1 MFTVTSIYVISC
13 LHLLHNIFTNLSP
26 LWILLYK
33 YFSSWEIL
41 RNYSTIFR
49 SSHQRCSIKKA
60 ILKHFVIFTGKH
72 LCRGLFF
79 NKVAGHQ
86 PCNFIKKRPQH
97 RYYLAN
103 IRKFIRRT
111 ILKNISERLHCWKV
125 FCENVFQIRSELSKR
140 NYWWLA
146 VWKVAQISQGW
157 INMLPI
163 IKYYMRGLNFFKKRL
178 NSYTRAQP
186 QLLEKFLWKIR

>member
-49 SSHQRCSIKKA
+49 SRHWRSSIKKA
-60 ILKHFVIFTGKH
+60 ILKHFVIFTRKH

-79 NKVAGHQ
+79 NKAAGHQ
-86 PCNFIKKRPQH
+86 ACNFIKKILQH
-97 RYYLAN
+97 RCYLVN
-103 IRKFIRRT
+103 IRKFIRRPT
-111 ILKNISERLHCWKV
+111 LKNICEQLHCLKV
-125 FCENVFQIRSELSKR
+125 FSWERFSHQI
-140 NYWWLA
+140 W
-146 VWKVAQISQGW
+146 
-157 INMLPI
+157 
-163 IKYYMRGLNFFKKRL
+163 
-178 NSYTRAQP
+178 T
-186 QLLEKFLWKIR
+186 

>member
-49 SSHQRCSIKKA
+49 SSHWRCSIKKA

-72 LCRGLFF
+72 LCRGLFL

-86 PCNFIKKRPQH
+86 ACNFIKKRLQ
-97 RYYLAN
+97 RSYFLAN
-103 IRKFIRRT
+103 IWKFIRRL
-111 ILKNISERLHCWKV
+111 ILKNISEQLHCWKV
-125 FCENVFQIRSELSKR
+125 FCENIFQIRSELSKR
-140 NYWWLA
+140 NYWWIA
-146 VWKVAQISQGW
+146 VWKVAQISQDW
-157 INMLPI
+157 IKMLPI
-163 IKYYMRGLNFFKKRL
+163 IKYYVRRL
-178 NSYTRAQP
+178 NY
-186 QLLEKFLWKIR
+186 

>member
-1 MFTVTSIYVISC
+1 MFAVTSIYVISC
-13 LHLLHNIFTNLSP
+13 LHLLHNIFRNLSS
-26 LWILLYK
+26 LWILPYK

-49 SSHQRCSIKKA
+49 SSHRRCFIKKA

-72 LCRGLFF
+72 RYRGLFF

-86 PCNFIKKRPQH
+86 ACNFIKKRFQN
-97 RYYLAN
+97 RYYFAN

-125 FCENVFQIRSELSKR
+125 FCENVFHIRSKLCKR
-140 NYWWLA
+140 TCWLDD
-146 VWKVAQISQGW
+146 
-157 INMLPI
+157 LL
-163 IKYYMRGLNFFKKRL
+163 RERL
-178 NSYTRAQP
+178 
-186 QLLEKFLWKIR
+186 LKLVKIE

>member
-33 YFSSWEIL
+33 YFSSWKIL

-49 SSHQRCSIKKA
+49 TSHRKP
-60 ILKHFVIFTGKH
+60 LF
-72 LCRGLFF
+72 RGLFF

-86 PCNFIKKRPQH
+86 ACNFIKRRSQH
-97 RYYLAN
+97 RYFLAN
-103 IRKFIRRT
+103 IEKFIRRP
-111 ILKNISERLHCWKV
+111 ILKNISERLHYWKV
-125 FCENVFQIRSELSKR
+125 FCENVFQIRFKLSKR

-146 VWKVAQISQGW
+146 VWKIAQISQDW
-157 INMLPI
+157 I
-163 IKYYMRGLNFFKKRL
+163 
-178 NSYTRAQP
+178 
-186 QLLEKFLWKIR
+186 

>member
-49 SSHQRCSIKKA
+49 SSHRRCSIKKT

-79 NKVAGHQ
+79 NKDAGHQ
-86 PCNFIKKRPQH
+86 ACNFIKKRPQH
-97 RYYLAN
+97 RYFLAN
-103 IRKFIRRT
+103 IGKFIRRP
-111 ILKNISERLHCWKV
+111 ILNWRTFASSYTVGECFVRT
-125 FCENVFQIRSELSKR
+125 FFRSELSKGK
-140 NYWWLA
+140 YWWLSA
-146 VWKVAQISQGW
+146 W
-157 INMLPI
+157 
-163 IKYYMRGLNFFKKRL
+163 
-178 NSYTRAQP
+178 
-186 QLLEKFLWKIR
+186 

>member
-49 SSHQRCSIKKA
+49 SSHWRCSIKKT
-60 ILKHFVIFTGKH
+60 ILKNFVILTGKH
-72 LCRGLFF
+72 LCRGIFL

-86 PCNFIKKRPQH
+86 ACNFIKRRLQH
-97 RYYLAN
+97 RYFLAN
-103 IRKFIRRT
+103 IGKFIRRPV
-111 ILKNISERLHCWKV
+111 LKNSKLLHCWKV

-140 NYWWLA
+140 NYWWLV
-146 VWKVAQISQGW
+146 VWKVAQISQDR
-157 INMLPI
+157 IKMLPI
-163 IKYYMRGLNFFKKRL
+163 IKCYVRRL
-178 NSYTRAQP
+178 NSCIRAKP
-186 QLLEKFLWKIR
+186 QLLEKVSWKMG

>member
-49 SSHQRCSIKKA
+49 SSHRRCSIKKA

-86 PCNFIKKRPQH
+86 VCNFVKKRLLH
-97 RYYLAN
+97 RYFLVN
-103 IRKFIRRT
+103 VGKFIGRPT
-111 ILKNISERLHCWKV
+111 LKNISKWLHLWKCFVRTFFRPDLNLAKGTIDDLLYERLLKSVKV
-125 FCENVFQIRSELSKR
+125 E
-140 NYWWLA
+140 
-146 VWKVAQISQGW
+146 
-157 INMLPI
+157 
-163 IKYYMRGLNFFKKRL
+163 
-178 NSYTRAQP
+178 
-186 QLLEKFLWKIR
+186 

>member
-49 SSHQRCSIKKA
+49 SSHRRCSIKKA

-79 NKVAGHQ
+79 NKVSGNQ
-86 PCNFIKKRPQH
+86 MGNFIKKRLRH
-97 RYYLAN
+97 RYFLAN
-103 IRKFIRRT
+103 IRKFIRRP
-111 ILKNISERLHCWKV
+111 ILKNISEGCIAGKCFVRTFFTSDLNLAKGTIGDLPCERLLKLV
-125 FCENVFQIRSELSKR
+125 QTE
-140 NYWWLA
+140 
-146 VWKVAQISQGW
+146 
-157 INMLPI
+157 
-163 IKYYMRGLNFFKKRL
+163 
-178 NSYTRAQP
+178 
-186 QLLEKFLWKIR
+186 

>member
-1 MFTVTSIYVISC
+1 MNSSVQI
-13 LHLLHNIFTNLSP
+13 
-26 LWILLYK
+26 
-33 YFSSWEIL
+33 FSSWEIL

-49 SSHQRCSIKKA
+49 SSHWRCSIKKA

-86 PCNFIKKRPQH
+86 LCNFIKKRLQH
-97 RYYLAN
+97 RYYLVN

-111 ILKNISERLHCWKV
+111 ITKNISEWLHCWKV
-125 FCENVFQIRSELSKR
+125 FCESVFHIRSEFSKR
-140 NYWWLA
+140 NYYWWLA
-146 VWKVAQISQGW
+146 VWKVAQISQGR

-163 IKYYMRGLNFFKKRL
+163 IKYYMTRL
-178 NSYTRAQP
+178 NS
-186 QLLEKFLWKIR
+186 